1 MSVKAEPNVAYHS
14 TFGELSS
21 TGDGGLFGMDEHFD
35 FGAFGADNT
44 SEFTAVNSALGPTV
58 SPKDIFNI
66 DSVPPST
73 SLTNLTTPGSTYL
86 DTPDDSF
93 ETSPMYE
100 SLDTSKTWPSLFPEE
115 DVSFA
120 PSMARTTSASSASQ
134 IVVHPGGESLQRKRS
149 SATNSPAIFSPAVK
163 HSSVAGINARKRDK
177 PLPPILVDE
186 NDPVALKR
194 ARNTAAAR
202 KSRAKKVLERDDLE
216 AQIANLK
223 AEVEKYKS
231 LARAHGAEVDEE

>member
-1 MSVKAEPNVAYHS
+1 MGVKAEPNVAYHS
-14 TFGELSS
+14 TFGDLSS
-21 TGDGGLFGMDEHFD
+21 SGGGGF
-35 FGAFGADNT
+35 T
-44 SEFTAVNSALGPTV
+44 SEFTAVDSALGPTV
-58 SPKDIFNI
+58 SPKDIFNT

-73 SLTNLTTPGSTYL
+73 SFTNLTTPGSTYL

-100 SLDTSKTWPSLFPEE
+100 SFDTSKTWSSLFPEE

-149 SATNSPAIFSPAVK
+149 SATNSPATFSPAVK
-163 HSSVAGINARKRDK
+163 HSSVAGVNARKRDK

-216 AQIANLK
+216 TQIANLK